1 MEHRTLI
8 KCLKNELSMEEWRDT
23 FELGDKYEVS
33 NLGRI
38 RNKKTGRILK
48 PYLGKTGYYF
58 VVLSNRDIQKN
69 IKVHRLVALAFID
82 NPSNLPII
90 NHKDEDRTNNNSSN
104 LEWCDYKYNN
114 SYGSRIAK
122 FSESRRGIANTWNRK
137 RVSQYSKEGKLLN
150 TFESISEAC
159 EKSGINNIQ
168 ACCNGGRVKSAG
180 GFIWKYAED

>member
-23 FELGDKYEVS
+23 FELGDK
-33 NLGRI
+33 
-38 RNKKTGRILK
+38 
-48 PYLGKTGYYF
+48 
-58 VVLSNRDIQKN
+58 
-69 IKVHRLVALAFID
+69 
-82 NPSNLPII
+82 
-90 NHKDEDRTNNNSSN
+90 
-104 LEWCDYKYNN
+104 
-114 SYGSRIAK
+114 
-122 FSESRRGIANTWNRK
+122 
-137 RVSQYSKEGKLLN
+137 KEGKLLN

>member
-1 MEHRTLI
+1 MEHHTLI

-33 NLGRI
+33 NP
-38 RNKKTGRILK
+38 GRILK

-150 TFESISEAC
+150 TFESIS
-159 EKSGINNIQ
+159 
-168 ACCNGGRVKSAG
+168 
-180 GFIWKYAED
+180 AED

>member
-23 FELGDKYEVS
+23 FELGDK
-33 NLGRI
+33 L
-38 RNKKTGRILK
+38 
-48 PYLGKTGYYF
+48 
-58 VVLSNRDIQKN
+58 LSSQK
-69 IKVHRLVALAFID
+69 V
-82 NPSNLPII
+82 
-90 NHKDEDRTNNNSSN
+90 
-104 LEWCDYKYNN
+104 
-114 SYGSRIAK
+114 
-122 FSESRRGIANTWNRK
+122 RRGIANTWNRK

-180 GFIWKYAED
+180 GFILEVCRRLRNWRFN